1 MIARLLAGLLFLCSC
16 QLAVAQNDS
25 IALANEAAE
34 FEQIAIRGFA
44 ANKVAFLKP
53 MLPTLADCRAVFKAG
68 GADLV
73 YLYCKNGID
82 PLEADLQGQFV
93 DLKTAHYTT
102 AQLKASKEFLASNKR
117 ELRDHLLPDIRFYQV
132 TYFEPESQ
140 LSLRYFVKLD
150 GRWVYFSN
158 PWRAFVTQD

>member
-1 MIARLLAGLLFLCSC
+1 MARLLAGFLLLCSC
-16 QLAVAQNDS
+16 LSAAAQNDS
-25 IALANEAAE
+25 LSRANDAAA
-34 FEQIAIRGFA
+34 FEQIALKGFS
-44 ANKVAFLKP
+44 ANKTAFLKP
-53 MLPTLADCRAVFKAG
+53 MLPTLEDCRAVFKAG

-73 YLYCKNGID
+73 YLFCKNGID
-82 PLEADLQGQFV
+82 PLEADLQGQFE
-93 DLKTAHYTT
+93 DMKTANYTT
-102 AQLKASKEFLASNKR
+102 AELKALPEFLASNKR

-150 GRWVYFSN
+150 GRWVYFAN